1 MANFENIIQK
11 INTNLPDNNTQ
22 SITAKK
28 LRDTLIYTLYGT
40 GEDYD
45 ITTNNN
51 GTKYAD
57 LTAALGTNGENV
69 PADIR
74 KGGMTIRFINSA
86 TNKYEQYRYLISS
99 VTNDNFVNT
108 DNWQNVGKD
117 VDEIPTADSENLVES
132 GGVYST
138 TPSIGDNSAG
148 SDLDFSDED
157 GNVLM
162 RLSDGHIKT
171 KYFNSDDFS
180 NTPYIENT
188 SDDTDLDFSDEDG
201 NVLMR
206 LSDGHIKTKYFNS
219 QLSSSNGSSDLYHI
233 ILLGQSLSMGYDSK
247 PCLDKVETSKAFMF
261 KQVRTMDFGY
271 IFGITK
277 ATYNANQ
284 ESYDNSFYSDIKE
297 LVETG
302 GNGTQS
308 SRWEDA
314 SYNEWET
321 PCSGIIEG
329 LLNCYKECGS
339 TDIPFYT
346 ICTASGIG
354 GTPITSFDDDSDK
367 IIDRTHRDIINA
379 YNFALSRGLTYKPVF
394 IWVQGEN
401 NYQFTKDYI
410 KTALNTVYTNLT
422 NFLKNK
428 GFVKGTYVT
437 PFISYQTEYNPS
449 GYYTSRSLANQ
460 NTALAQFEMNQE
472 KEWFYLSYPI
482 YNLILASDNVHLTNL
497 SSRKLGNSLG
507 VTLFHVL
514 NGNFNTLKITEA
526 QLDGTTVILKF
537 NREIISDYSHLS
549 RTGYTEEMNQ
559 LIQNNYGFFA
569 FDANDNEITIN
580 NISIEN
586 DMYVKIVCNSAP
598 SEIRYGYKQQTDN
611 YTLGGTIREKK
622 VYKSYKNMNMY
633 LYAPV
638 QYIKEFT
645 NKFNY

>member
-1 MANFENIIQK
+1 MANFENIIQE
-11 INTNLPDNNTQ
+11 INTNLPDNTSQ
-22 SITAKK
+22 AITAKK
-28 LRDTLIYTLYGT
+28 LRDTLVDTVYNTA
-40 GEDYD
+40 EVYD
-45 ITTNNN
+45 ISVNNSN
-51 GTKYAD
+51 TKYAD
-57 LTAALGTNGENV
+57 LTTALGTNGRNV

-74 KGGMTIRFINSA
+74 KAGMTIRFINST

-99 VTNDNFVNT
+99 IANSDFVNT
-108 DNWQNVGKD
+108 DNWQNAGKY
-117 VDEIPTADSENLVES
+117 VDDIPTAGSDNLVES
-132 GGVYST
+132 GGVYRT
-138 TPSIGDNSAG
+138 TPSIGNNRGDADLDFSDEDGNIVMRLSEGHIKTKYFNSDDVNNTPYIDNTSADA
-148 SDLDFSDED
+148 DLDFSDED

-162 RLSDGHIKT
+162 RLSG
-171 KYFNSDDFS
+171 
-180 NTPYIENT
+180 
-188 SDDTDLDFSDEDG
+188 
-201 NVLMR
+201 
-206 LSDGHIKTKYFNS
+206 GHIKTKYFNS
-219 QLSSSNGSSDLYHI
+219 QLSSSNGSTCLYHI
-233 ILLGQSLSMGYDSK
+233 ILLGQSLSMGYDAK

-277 ATYNANQ
+277 DTYNANQ
-284 ESYDNSFYSDIKE
+284 ENYDNLFYSDVKGLI
-297 LVETG
+297 ETG
-302 GNGTQS
+302 GNGTKS

-321 PCSGIIEG
+321 PCSGIVEG
-329 LLNCYKECGS
+329 LLNCYKECGF

-354 GTPITSFDDDSDK
+354 GTPITSFDEDTDK
-367 IIDRTHRDIINA
+367 IINRTHRDIINA

-410 KTALNTVYTNLT
+410 KTALDTVYNNLT
-422 NFLKNK
+422 DFLKNK

-437 PFISYQTEYNPS
+437 PLISYQTEYNPG
-449 GYYTSRSLANQ
+449 GYYTSRSLSNQ
-460 NTALAQFEMNQE
+460 NMALAQFEMNQE

-482 YNLILASDNVHLTNL
+482 YNLSLASDKVHLTNL

-514 NGNFNTLKITEA
+514 NGNFNTLKIAEA

-537 NREIISDYSHLS
+537 NREIISDYNHLS
-549 RTGYTEEMNQ
+549 RVGYTEEMNQ

-569 FDANDNEITIN
+569 FDANNNEITIN

-598 SEIRYGYKQQTDN
+598 SEIRYGYKQQADK

-622 VYKSYKNMNMY
+622 IYKSYKNTDMY